1 MATTGKSRSTKD
13 LRQEVR
19 QCRARLA
26 ASASRNVLAELEIK
40 NPKTAKQHRSLATRE
55 RGLISEKASVAEVE
69 GQNEQ
74 QPSGL
79 RTATI
84 KQLIDA
90 LVLRARGK
98 AYSEI
103 AQIVYEITER
113 LNELKRLRRPS
124 TPDPERRSAGKRSQR
139 RLTSD
144 VRVRHGHAAETHP
157 TAVARL
163 SRSLPH
169 CRCLQAGSCGWGTKK
184 ERP

>member
-1 MATTGKSRSTKD
+1 
-13 LRQEVR
+13 
-19 QCRARLA
+19 
-26 ASASRNVLAELEIK
+26 
-40 NPKTAKQHRSLATRE
+40 
-55 RGLISEKASVAEVE
+55 LISEKASVAEVE

-90 LVLRARGK
+90 LVLRATGK

-144 VRVRHGHAAETHP
+144 VRVRH
-157 TAVARL
+157 
-163 SRSLPH
+163 
-169 CRCLQAGSCGWGTKK
+169 
-184 ERP
+184 